1 MKAQKP
7 AQGIL
12 KTNNW
17 GDSMWYHVHCECG
30 NEDCA
35 HDVEVEAD
43 DTGVQVHVYH
53 TQHTKWWEKNRWQ
66 QIWQIMTKGYTE
78 MQTTLVMDEQTAVN
92 YAGALTTAVG
102 DVKKFKSALT
112 KKHPV
117 G

>member
-12 KTNNW
+12 KTNDW

-53 TQHTKWWEKNRWQ
+53 VQHTKWWEKNRWQ
-66 QIWQIMTKGYTE
+66 QIWQIMTKGYAE

-92 YAGALTTAVG
+92 YAGALTTAAG

-112 KKHPV
+112 KKRPI